1 MYHDITLWHNANRNT
16 VVFSLFQEVEH
27 FKPFEKTTDIFF
39 LNLYFLIQL
48 VVYFVQKW

>member
-27 FKPFEKTTDIFF
+27 FKPFEKTKVNFKLQNIKTFF
-39 LNLYFLIQL
+39 F
-48 VVYFVQKW
+48 